1 MYADWRSA
9 HGSGG
14 GSGDGWHGE
23 CQWRLRR
30 NCALSPRQSVAA
42 IGVLIGLVIATALFS
57 GIFLRLW
64 LVLPFAALCAAA
76 IVSSFICYARHATDG
91 ETVTLDLLTLVVEA
105 DDGATHRVY
114 RMRPGWLRVIV
125 DSGHGTDVSVY
136 LCERNRRIEIGREI
150 SAVSRLEFATQLRL
164 ELARDSSEG

>member
-9 HGSGG
+9 SGPSGG
-14 GSGDGWHGE
+14 PGDGCHRE

-30 NCALSPRQSVAA
+30 NCALSPRQSAGA
-42 IGVLIGLVIATALFS
+42 IGALIGLVAATAVFF
-57 GIFLRLW
+57 GIFLQLW

-76 IVSSFICYARHATDG
+76 VASSFVCYARHATDG
-91 ETVTLDLLTLVVEA
+91 ETVTLDSLTLVIEA
-105 DDGATHRVY
+105 DDGAMHRVY

-136 LCERNRRIEIGREI
+136 LCESNQRVEIGREI
-150 SAVSRLEFATQLRL
+150 SAASRLEFATQLRR
-164 ELARDSSEG
+164 ELARGLLS